1 MTLSLP
7 AVPGVSMQREQFAQV
22 RALFDAVCDLD
33 EPLRRA
39 RLHELSDDAAVI
51 AKVQALLDRTE
62 MNPWQIVEPALKS
75 LAASGGEVQV
85 GDRLGNWTLLAQI
98 GHGGMG
104 TVYRAQRNDGHF
116 EQIAAI
122 KLLRGIPSS
131 EALERLA
138 QERQILARLSHP
150 NIARLLDGGATPS
163 GQPYIVMDYVEGVSI
178 DDYLRQR
185 SLALPEL
192 LRLLIAVAD
201 GVSFAHQRLIV
212 HCDLKPGNILVD
224 AHGRPVLLDF
234 GIASLIDD
242 RGLPAPGSDD
252 RSTSRAFTPG
262 YASPEQRAGSEVS
275 TATDVYGLGRVL
287 WHLLQSDRNRVAP
300 RPTTDSWDALAV
312 DDPGN
317 AAVPRALRAIV
328 KRATASDPA
337 QRYISVSAFADDLRR
352 FLERQPV
359 AAMGAQ
365 RGYLLACYLR
375 RNALVL
381 SLVAVAALALL
392 GGLLGTWLSLRD
404 ARLQRQQAQ
413 AAGARAERTA
423 EFLGNLL
430 SAADPDQARNLDTRL
445 VRLLLDD
452 AARNAQKELA
462 DEPLVLAQISAVI
475 SKTYHQISEYA
486 LAQQYLQQALDLLP
500 PERVRE
506 RLAVRQ
512 KIALALGAQGQTPL
526 ALQQYETIFRE
537 REQAFGADD
546 PDTLESAHAL
556 AFQWTDNGDF
566 PHALQASSALQP
578 RLERL
583 LGSDHE
589 ITLANLQTLAIA
601 RTELGQF
608 DAAEETLQSLLQRRL
623 RVNGELNS
631 QTIAV
636 QTSLAILYLRQQ
648 RFAQAEA
655 LLRELLPKA
664 EQRFGNLS
672 FAAINFASL
681 LGSALR
687 LGGKLDE
694 SRPYYRA
701 ALDRAT
707 QAWGADNTR
716 TLNYELNYANLEV
729 ASGQA
734 DPALQRLA
742 RIEPALTT
750 SLGAENPSLAE
761 LERTRA
767 RALAALG
774 RNTAARQAWQRAL
787 AIDRKVF
794 GDDTHPQVVED
805 LTGIAALKD
814 G

>member
-1 MTLSLP
+1 
-7 AVPGVSMQREQFAQV
+7 MQREQFAQV

-39 RLHELSDDAAVI
+39 RLHELSNDADVI
-51 AKVQALLDRTE
+51 AKVLALLDRTE
-62 MNPWQIVEPALKS
+62 MNLWQIVEPALKS

-85 GDRLGNWTLLAQI
+85 GDCLGNWTLLSQI

-122 KLLRGIPSS
+122 KLLLGIPSS

-163 GQPYIVMDYVEGVSI
+163 GQPYIVMDYVEGVPI
-178 DDYLRQR
+178 DDYQRQHG
-185 SLALPEL
+185 LALPEL

-224 AHGRPVLLDF
+224 AQGRPVLLDF

-242 RGLPAPGSDD
+242 RGLPVATLDD
-252 RSTSRAFTPG
+252 RTSLAFTPG

-287 WHLLQSDRNRVAP
+287 WHLLQPGRTAVSP
-300 RPTTDSWDALAV
+300 RPTADSWDALAV

-317 AAVPRALRAIV
+317 VAVPRALRAIV
-328 KRATASDPA
+328 KRATANDPA

-381 SLVAVAALALL
+381 SLAAITTVALL

-475 SKTYHQISEYA
+475 GKTYHQISEYA
-486 LAQQYLQQALDLLP
+486 LALQYLQQALDLLP

-512 KIALALGAQGQTPL
+512 KIALALGAQAQIPL
-526 ALQQYETIFRE
+526 ALQHYEAIFRE

-589 ITLANLQTLAIA
+589 LTLANLQTLAIA

-623 RVNGELNS
+623 RVDGELNS
-631 QTIAV
+631 RTIAV

-655 LLRELLPKA
+655 LLRGLLPKA

-694 SRPYYRA
+694 SRPYYRL
-701 ALDRAT
+701 ALERAT

-742 RIEPALTT
+742 RIESALTT
-750 SLGAENPSLAE
+750 SLGAESPTLAE

-767 RALAALG
+767 RALTALG
-774 RNTAARQAWQRAL
+774 RSTAARQAWQRAL

-794 GDDTHPQVVED
+794 GDDKHPQIVED
-805 LTGIAALKD
+805 LAGIAALKD
-814 G
+814 V

>member
-1 MTLSLP
+1 
-7 AVPGVSMQREQFAQV
+7 MQREQFAQV

-33 EPLRRA
+33 EPLRST
-39 RLHELSDDAAVI
+39 RLRELSDDAAVL

-75 LAASGGEVQV
+75 LAAGGEVQV

-131 EALERLA
+131 DALERLT

-163 GQPYIVMDYVEGVSI
+163 GQPYIVMDYVEGVPI
-178 DDYLRQR
+178 DDYLRRQG
-185 SLALPEL
+185 LALPEL

-201 GVSFAHQRLIV
+201 AVSFAHQRLII

-224 AHGRPVLLDF
+224 AQGRPVLLDF

-242 RGLPAPGSDD
+242 RGLPAATVDE
-252 RSTSRAFTPG
+252 RTSRAFTPG
-262 YASPEQRAGSEVS
+262 YAAPEQRAGSEVS

-287 WHLLQSDRNRVAP
+287 WHLLQLGRTTAFP
-300 RPTTDSWDALAV
+300 RPTTDSWDAVAV
-312 DDPGN
+312 DDAVN
-317 AAVPRALRAIV
+317 SAVPRALRAIV

-337 QRYISVSAFADDLRR
+337 RRYISVSAFADDLRR
-352 FLERQPV
+352 YLDCEPV

-365 RGYLLACYLR
+365 RGYRLACYLR

-381 SLVAVAALALL
+381 SLAVVAALALL
-392 GGLLGTWLSLRD
+392 GGLLGTLLSLRD

-475 SKTYHQISEYA
+475 GKTYHQISEYA
-486 LAQQYLQQALDLLP
+486 LAQQYLQKALDLLP
-500 PERVRE
+500 AQQVRE

-512 KIALALGAQGQTPL
+512 KIAQAVGAQGQTAL
-526 ALQQYETIFRE
+526 ALQQYEAILRE
-537 REQAFGADD
+537 REQAFGGDD
-546 PDTLESAHAL
+546 PDTLDSAHAL

-566 PHALQASSALQP
+566 AHALQASGALQP

-589 ITLANLQTLAIA
+589 TTLANLQTLAIA

-608 DAAEETLQSLLQRRL
+608 AAAEETLRSLLQRRL

-631 QTIAV
+631 LTIAV

-648 RFAQAEA
+648 RFGDAEA
-655 LLRELLPKA
+655 LLRGLLPKA

-694 SRPYYRA
+694 SRPYYRQ
-701 ALDRAT
+701 ALERAT
-707 QAWGADNTR
+707 QAWGADNAR

-742 RIEPALTT
+742 RIEPALTA
-750 SLGAENPSLAE
+750 SLGAESPSLAE

-774 RNTAARQAWQRAL
+774 RTAAARQAWQRAL

-794 GDDTHPQVVED
+794 GDDAHPQIVED
-805 LTGIAALKD
+805 LAGIAALKEA
-814 G
+814 

>member
-1 MTLSLP
+1 
-7 AVPGVSMQREQFAQV
+7 MQREQFAQV

-39 RLHELSDDAAVI
+39 RLHELSDDADAI
-51 AKVQALLDRTE
+51 AKVLALLDRTE
-62 MNPWQIVEPALKS
+62 MNVWQIVEPALKS

-85 GDRLGNWTLLAQI
+85 GDCLGNWTLLSQI

-122 KLLRGIPSS
+122 KLLLGIPSS

-163 GQPYIVMDYVEGVSI
+163 GQPYIVMDYVEGMPI
-178 DDYLRQR
+178 DDYLRQHG
-185 SLALPEL
+185 LGIPEL

-201 GVSFAHQRLIV
+201 AVSFAHQRLIV

-224 AHGRPVLLDF
+224 AQGRPVLLDF

-242 RGLPAPGSDD
+242 RGLPVATPDD
-252 RSTSRAFTPG
+252 RMSLAFTPG
-262 YASPEQRAGSEVS
+262 YASPEQRAGGEVS

-287 WHLLQSDRNRVAP
+287 WHLLQSGRTSVSP

-317 AAVPRALRAIV
+317 VAVPRALRAIV
-328 KRATASDPA
+328 KRATANDPA

-381 SLVAVAALALL
+381 SLAAITTLALL

-413 AAGARAERTA
+413 VAGARAERTA

-475 SKTYHQISEYA
+475 GKTYHQISEYA

-512 KIALALGAQGQTPL
+512 KIALALGGHGQTPL
-526 ALQQYETIFRE
+526 ALQHYEAIFRE

-556 AFQWTDNGDF
+556 AFQWTDSGDF
-566 PHALQASSALQP
+566 ARALEASSALQP

-589 ITLANLQTLAIA
+589 TTLANLQTLAIA

-631 QTIAV
+631 LTIAV

-655 LLRELLPKA
+655 LLRGLLPKA

-694 SRPYYRA
+694 SRPYYRL
-701 ALDRAT
+701 ALERAT

-750 SLGAENPSLAE
+750 SLGAESPSMAE

-767 RALAALG
+767 RALTALG
-774 RNTAARQAWQRAL
+774 RSTAARQAWQRAL

-794 GDDTHPQVVED
+794 GDDTHPQIVED
-805 LTGIAALKD
+805 LAGIAALKD
-814 G
+814 D

>member
-1 MTLSLP
+1 
-7 AVPGVSMQREQFAQV
+7 MQREQFAQV

-39 RLHELSDDAAVI
+39 RLHELSNDADAI
-51 AKVQALLDRTE
+51 AKVLALLDRTE
-62 MNPWQIVEPALKS
+62 MNVWQIVEPALKS
-75 LAASGGEVQV
+75 LATSGGEVQV
-85 GDRLGNWTLLAQI
+85 GDCLGNWTLVSEI

-122 KLLRGIPSS
+122 KLLLGIPSS

-163 GQPYIVMDYVEGVSI
+163 GQPYIVMDYVEGVPI
-178 DDYLRQR
+178 DDYLRQHG
-185 SLALPEL
+185 LALPEL

-224 AHGRPVLLDF
+224 AQGRPVLLDF

-242 RGLPAPGSDD
+242 RGLPVATPDD
-252 RSTSRAFTPG
+252 RPSLAFTPG
-262 YASPEQRAGSEVS
+262 YASPEQRAGGEVS

-287 WHLLQSDRNRVAP
+287 WHLLQSGRAAVSP

-317 AAVPRALRAIV
+317 VAVPRALRAIV
-328 KRATASDPA
+328 KRATANDPA
-337 QRYISVSAFADDLRR
+337 HRYISVSAFADDLRR

-381 SLVAVAALALL
+381 SLAAITTLALL

-475 SKTYHQISEYA
+475 GKTYHQISEYA

-512 KIALALGAQGQTPL
+512 KIALALGGQGQMPL
-526 ALQQYETIFRE
+526 ALQQYEAIFRE

-566 PHALQASSALQP
+566 PHALQASGALQP

-631 QTIAV
+631 RTIAV

-648 RFAQAEA
+648 RFVQAEA
-655 LLRELLPKA
+655 LLRGLLPKA

-694 SRPYYRA
+694 SRPYYRL
-701 ALDRAT
+701 ALERAT

-750 SLGAENPSLAE
+750 SLGAESPNLAE

-767 RALAALG
+767 RALTALG
-774 RNTAARQAWQRAL
+774 RNTAARQAWLRAL
-787 AIDRKVF
+787 AIDRKLF
-794 GDDTHPQVVED
+794 GDDKHPQIVED
-805 LTGIAALKD
+805 LAGIAALKD
-814 G
+814 V